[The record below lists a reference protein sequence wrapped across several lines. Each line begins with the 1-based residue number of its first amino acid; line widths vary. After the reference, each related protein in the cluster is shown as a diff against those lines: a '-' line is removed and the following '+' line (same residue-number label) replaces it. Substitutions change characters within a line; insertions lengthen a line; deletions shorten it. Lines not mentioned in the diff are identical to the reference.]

1 MTQGKLSLKRLW
13 VLMVTAFVDLI
24 GFSLVLPLLPFYA
37 TRFGGSPFTV
47 GILVGIFA
55 LAQMLFAPFWGWLS
69 DHHGRRPIILAA
81 QTLAAVAYV
90 GFAFADSVP
99 LLLLSRFLQGA
110 GGGTTGVIAAYVTDT
125 VGQDERAKALG
136 WITACTSAGVMIGP
150 AIASWSVGWSRAAP
164 GLIAAGLCVLNFLFA
179 WRWLPESAAKRTVE
193 RRSIRGDLLDIL
205 RHPTRRVSALVWIY
219 AAGMM
224 AFMAMNAV
232 TALFLHARFG
242 ITERSIGIFYFAVG
256 LVSVVWRGLILG
268 KLIHRFG
275 EVRVLR
281 LGALALG
288 IGMSIAPFAT
298 SPAQFLIVILL
309 IPAGTA
315 MLFPST
321 TSLIS
326 RYADP
331 DHVGQTLGVQ
341 QAFGG
346 VSRLLGP
353 MWAGAAFQHFGEAM
367 PYWLAGGLVLVTA
380 LFTLRLHPGERPKKE
395 PPRKKARPDGLA

>member
-1 MTQGKLSLKRLW
+1 MPGKLSLERLW

-37 TRFGGSPFTV
+37 TRFGGSAFTV
-47 GILVGIFA
+47 GILIGVFA

-69 DHHGRRPIILAA
+69 DRHGRRPIILAA
-81 QTLAAVAYV
+81 QALAASAYV
-90 GFAFADSVP
+90 TFAFADSVA

-110 GGGTTGVIAAYVTDT
+110 GGGTPGVVSAYVADT
-125 VGQDERAKALG
+125 VDQDERAKALG
-136 WITACTSAGVMIGP
+136 WISACTSAGVMIGP

-179 WRWLPESAAKRTVE
+179 WRWLPESSVQRSTKK
-193 RRSIRGDLLDIL
+193 RSIRGDLVEIL
-205 RHPTRRVSALVWIY
+205 RHPTRKVSALVWIY

-232 TALFLHARFG
+232 TALFLAYRFE

-256 LVSVVWRGLILG
+256 AVSVVMRAVILG
-268 KLIHRFG
+268 RLVYRFG

-281 LGALALG
+281 LGALTLG
-288 IGMSIAPFAT
+288 IGMIIAPFAI

-353 MWAGAAFQHFGEAM
+353 VWAGAAFQQLGEPV
-367 PYWLAGGLVLVTA
+367 PYWLAGGLVLAMA
-380 LFTLRLHPGERPKKE
+380 LFTLRLSPGEA
-395 PPRKKARPDGLA
+395 PRRRDRK